1 MQKKYKELYY
11 LESIKNNFTVSM
23 QNNFIFSWAN
33 WWFYFT
39 TKVNNECEKIKNVEL
54 KKWDYNKKD
63 PIWIDYDEELDLN
76 LIYSKN
82 G

>member
-1 MQKKYKELYY
+1 M
-11 LESIKNNFTVSM
+11 ESIRDDFSISM
-23 QNNFIFSWAN
+23 QNNFIFSWTN

-39 TKVNNECEKIKNVEL
+39 TKVHDDCEKIENVEF

-63 PIWIDYDEELDLN
+63 PIYIDYDEELDLN

-82 G
+82 D